1 MNNKQV
7 FELTLDGKRELENE
21 LEHLKSVDRPQN
33 IIAIQEARSQGDL
46 SENADYT
53 AAREEQGRIE
63 ARIFEIENIL
73 KNVKLIEADKSNKVS
88 TGKTVVLEYV
98 ALGKEFTYDLV
109 GTIEADPFA
118 GKISNDSP
126 LGNAIIGHKKGDK
139 VTFVTGANLEQT
151 VIIKDVK

>member
-1 MNNKQV
+1 MNSS
-7 FELTLDGKRELENE
+7 ER
-21 LEHLKSVDRPQN
+21 
-33 IIAIQEARSQGDL
+33 AQGDL

-73 KNVKLIEADKSNKVS
+73 KNVKIIEADRTKNVS
-88 TGKTVVLEYV
+88 TGKTVTLEYES
-98 ALGKEFTYDLV
+98 LGKEFTYKIV

-118 GKISNDSP
+118 GCISNDSP
-126 LGNAIIGHKKGDK
+126 LGRAIIGHKKGEK

-151 VIIKDVK
+151 VIIKDIK